1 MPDFGQGFTHTA
13 PRIPDFEHSQRGN
26 RVYSQISHRAPEVL
40 ILTSQNHT
48 DLDKH
53 PIATTAEFGSSVPVI
68 DIGGLR
74 DSTADDAIGEIANAC
89 RDWGFFQVVN
99 HGVPGELIDDVWRQM
114 RQFFRL
120 PRSTKESILRTRD
133 NPWGYYNNELTKN
146 RRDKKEVFDYTTQGT
161 DPIYRSE
168 NRWPESND
176 AFRATMLAYLTACT
190 DLSLSLLEAFCVG
203 LDLPAD
209 YLKKHFEPGHTGF
222 IRLNHYPVEDPLA
235 GAATE
240 ELPDADL
247 GVHHHTDAGALTIL
261 LQDEVGG
268 LQVHR
273 SGCWHE
279 IPPVEGGF
287 VINTG
292 DMMQVWSNDTYQAAM
307 HRVLAMESCDRYS
320 IPFFFNPSAETRVRP
335 LPTVIS
341 DSRPSAYR
349 TINWAEFRG
358 QRTDGD
364 YADYGTEIQISQY
377 RL

>member
-1 MPDFGQGFTHTA
+1 MA
-13 PRIPDFEHSQRGN
+13 
-26 RVYSQISHRAPEVL
+26 
-40 ILTSQNHT
+40 SQNRT

-74 DSTADDAIGEIANAC
+74 DGRADDAIEEIATAC

-99 HGVPGELIDDVWRQM
+99 HGVPGELIDDVWRQI

-120 PRSTKESILRTRD
+120 PRATKESILRTRE

-279 IPPVEGGF
+279 IPPVEGGL

-320 IPFFFNPSAETRVRP
+320 IPFFFNPSAETRVSP

-349 TINWAEFRG
+349 TIDWAEFRG
-358 QRTDGD
+358 KRTDGD
-364 YADYGTEIQISQY
+364 YADYGTEVQISQY

>member
-1 MPDFGQGFTHTA
+1 M
-13 PRIPDFEHSQRGN
+13 
-26 RVYSQISHRAPEVL
+26 
-40 ILTSQNHT
+40 TSQNHA

-74 DSTADDAIGEIANAC
+74 DSTANDAIGEIANAC

-99 HGVPGELIDDVWRQM
+99 HGVPGELIDDVWRQI

-176 AFRATMLAYLTACT
+176 SFRATMLAYLAACT
-190 DLSLSLLEAFCVG
+190 DLSLRLLEAFCVG

-209 YLKKHFEPGHTGF
+209 YLNKYFEPAHTGF

-273 SGCWHE
+273 NDCWHE

-307 HRVLAMESCDRYS
+307 HRVRAMDSSDRYS
-320 IPFFFNPSAETRVRP
+320 IPFFFNPSAETRVSP

-341 DSRPSAYR
+341 VSRPSAYR

-364 YADYGTEIQISQY
+364 YADYGAEVQISQY

>member
-1 MPDFGQGFTHTA
+1 M
-13 PRIPDFEHSQRGN
+13 
-26 RVYSQISHRAPEVL
+26 
-40 ILTSQNHT
+40 TSQNHA
-48 DLDKH
+48 DLDNH

-74 DSTADDAIGEIANAC
+74 DGTAADTIGEIANAC

-99 HGVPGELIDDVWRQM
+99 HGVPGKLIDDVWRQM

-120 PRSTKESILRTRD
+120 PRSTKESILRTRE

-176 AFRATMLAYLTACT
+176 AFRATMLAYLAACT
-190 DLSLSLLEAFCVG
+190 DLSLQLLEAFCVG

-209 YLKKHFEPGHTGF
+209 HLKKYFEPGHTGF
-222 IRLNHYPVEDPLA
+222 IRLNHYPVDDPLA
-235 GAATE
+235 EVATG

-247 GVHHHTDAGALTIL
+247 GVHNHTDAGALTIL

-320 IPFFFNPSAETRVRP
+320 IPFFFNPSAETRVSP
-335 LPTVIS
+335 LPTVVS

>member
-1 MPDFGQGFTHTA
+1 M
-13 PRIPDFEHSQRGN
+13 
-26 RVYSQISHRAPEVL
+26 
-40 ILTSQNHT
+40 TSQNHA

-74 DSTADDAIGEIANAC
+74 DSTANDAIGEIANAC

-114 RQFFRL
+114 WQFFRL
-120 PRSTKESILRTRD
+120 PRSTKESILRTRE

-176 AFRATMLAYLTACT
+176 SFRATMLAYLAACT
-190 DLSLSLLEAFCVG
+190 DLSLRLLEAFCVG

-209 YLKKHFEPGHTGF
+209 YLNKYFEPAHTGF

-273 SGCWHE
+273 NDCWHE

-307 HRVLAMESCDRYS
+307 HRVRAMDSSDRYS
-320 IPFFFNPSAETRVRP
+320 IPFFFNPSAETRVSP

-364 YADYGTEIQISQY
+364 YADYGAEVQISQY